1 MNPKNRKRGF
11 GAALFVGVA
20 LAAIAASAADP
31 EKKKGDDWENQ
42 FSGHEMR
49 MSSLDEALARSQK
62 ESKPLLID
70 FYSHT

>member
-1 MNPKNRKRGF
+1 MGPKNRRRGL

-20 LAAIAASAADP
+20 LAAIAARAADTG
-31 EKKKGDDWENQ
+31 KKKDDDWENK
-42 FSGHEMR
+42 FRGHEMW
-49 MSSLDEALARSQK
+49 MKSLDEALARSQK

>member
-1 MNPKNRKRGF
+1 MSPKNRMRGL

-20 LAAIAASAADP
+20 LAAIAASAADTG
-31 EKKKGDDWENQ
+31 KKKDDDWENK
-42 FSGHEMR
+42 FGGHEMW
-49 MSSLDEALARSQK
+49 MKSLDEALARSQK